1 MVKQDFP
8 QELLVTFP
16 MSSATAPSENNVV
29 ADEKVSSF
37 KIIQRKSKLL
47 LRFYPAILA
56 YFIWT
61 YCVFER
67 GIFTSIYP
75 AYLSMAIAMILGS
88 FIAGSTPIGG
98 GVVSFPVAVL
108 IIRFS
113 SSEGRD
119 FGIMIQSISM
129 SAAMYLIC
137 LSKPHLISTKLVVI
151 PTLAGLLGVFVGFQV
166 EMNSELINVVFTT
179 FILCFAMV
187 YYYKAEILTVVTRNL
202 PRAAVHNS
210 HKPNAEVPAP
220 LEITMLTILFL
231 CGVVGGFITCN
242 VGSGADIM
250 LYMFGTFIY
259 NPAVGS
265 RFAISEHTLTA
276 SAIMVMATLC
286 IVTTFLRHLG
296 FGNEPISSR
305 VYLCWAASVPVV
317 VLMAPLGSL
326 ILTPEYTD
334 LLRMAFFVIAGLQ
347 FIMFAVFKIKGD
359 VSAWIG
365 ISICVLLTVAA
376 CGMHYAYT
384 RRTMKRRGG
393 GNARSNSLV
402 NRESIIFFD

>member
-1 MVKQDFP
+1 MGA
-8 QELLVTFP
+8 FP
-16 MSSATAPSENNVV
+16 MSSATAPSEHAAVAV

-37 KIIQRKSKLL
+37 KIVQRKSKLL

-56 YFIWT
+56 YLIWT

-67 GIFTSIYP
+67 GIFFSIYP

-151 PTLAGLLGVFVGFQV
+151 PTLAGLVGVFVGFQV

-187 YYYKAEILTVVTRNL
+187 YYYKAEILTVVTRSL
-202 PRAAVHNS
+202 PRAAAVHNS
-210 HKPNAEVPAP
+210 HKPVAEVP
-220 LEITMLTILFL
+220 
-231 CGVVGGFITCN
+231 
-242 VGSGADIM
+242 
-250 LYMFGTFIY
+250 
-259 NPAVGS
+259 
-265 RFAISEHTLTA
+265 
-276 SAIMVMATLC
+276 
-286 IVTTFLRHLG
+286 
-296 FGNEPISSR
+296 
-305 VYLCWAASVPVV
+305 
-317 VLMAPLGSL
+317 
-326 ILTPEYTD
+326 
-334 LLRMAFFVIAGLQ
+334 
-347 FIMFAVFKIKGD
+347 
-359 VSAWIG
+359 
-365 ISICVLLTVAA
+365 
-376 CGMHYAYT
+376 
-384 RRTMKRRGG
+384 
-393 GNARSNSLV
+393 
-402 NRESIIFFD
+402 

>member
-1 MVKQDFP
+1 MGDAKA
-8 QELLVTFP
+8 
-16 MSSATAPSENNVV
+16 SR
-29 ADEKVSSF
+29 F

-47 LRFYPAILA
+47 LRFYPAILV
-56 YFIWT
+56 YLIWS

-67 GIFTSIYP
+67 GIFFSIYP
-75 AYLSMAIAMILGS
+75 AYLSMALAMILGS

-108 IIRFS
+108 IIQFS

-129 SAAMYLIC
+129 GAAAYLIC
-137 LSKPHLISTKLVVI
+137 LSKPHLINTKLVVI
-151 PTLAGLLGVFVGFQV
+151 PTLAGLVGVFIGFQV
-166 EMNSELINVVFTT
+166 EMDADLINVVFTT

-187 YYYKAEILTVVTRNL
+187 YYYKAEILTTLARSL
-202 PRAAVHNS
+202 PRTTVHNATQT
-210 HKPNAEVPAP
+210 KAEVPAP
-220 LEITMLTILFL
+220 LEITMLTVLFI
-231 CGVVGGFITCN
+231 GGIIGGFITCN

-265 RFAISEHTLTA
+265 RLAISEHTLTA
-276 SAIMVMATLC
+276 SAIMCMATLC
-286 IVTTFLRHLG
+286 VVTTFLRHLG

-305 VYLCWAASVPVV
+305 VYLCWAASAPVV

-334 LLRMAFFVIAGLQ
+334 ILRLAFFVIAGLQ

-359 VSAWIG
+359 VNAWIG
-365 ISICVLLTVAA
+365 IGVCVSLTVAVCLA
-376 CGMHYAYT
+376 HYGYI
-384 RRTMKRRGG
+384 RRVMKKRG
-393 GNARSNSLV
+393 AATRSNSLV